1 MVDLDVDKLMEKEI
15 GGIKETLARIEANQL
30 NQAELIRFKHNEQ
43 KDKNKVIFD
52 FVNKTNETMGMMQE
66 GLTNVH
72 DYTQSVSKDLK
83 SHVGNHFSWLKI
95 SGVAVAALSGLAAL
109 FDRAMGWGK

>member
-15 GGIKETLARIEANQL
+15 GEIKATLARIEANQL
-30 NQAELIRFKHNEQ
+30 NQAELIRFMHNEQ

-52 FVNKTNETMGMMQE
+52 FVNKTNETMGMVQE

-72 DYTQSVSKDLK
+72 DYTQSISKDLK
-83 SHVGNHFSWLKI
+83 NHVGNHFSWVKI
-95 SGVAVAALSGLAAL
+95 SGVAIAALSGLAAL
-109 FDRAMGWGK
+109 FDRAKDWGK